1 MIHHATG
8 LLLLGLALL
17 FSSCSDPRKS
27 AISELE
33 QRTSYR
39 FTPEDYVRA
48 VTREDRAAMMLF
60 ERAGMDPNATGPG
73 GRTALIAAS
82 EKGDLETVRRLL
94 DKGASLGAVDIDG
107 RDALIAAAQGGHHEV
122 AGVLFNR
129 GANLERRDLEGW
141 SGLSIAAYENHEETV
156 NLLGP
161 LSPLDALNEA
171 LLLAATAGHETIVDR
186 LINLGASVEARSPDR
201 WTPLMVAARHGRTK
215 VVERLLEKRANPAE
229 KTPDGLTAAAL
240 AGKAGHESIRELI
253 ASHEAESAN
262 PMALSART
270 IEPADPNA
278 PGEPAKEPKPTPAE
292 PTKPLAALNGST
304 IRSGDSRHSALA
316 AFVVEDFRQ
325 NPLPVA
331 LETIDDN
338 LAVIRR
344 IDPGGETHQLRVPE
358 GRLIPETDFR
368 VENLEKRETEL
379 PGETRN
385 LRIRIQNIKTG
396 ALHVLTENS
405 DTGPADVYAILNA
418 PNSRHRFVAKPGDR
432 FHTECPVNG
441 IRHYEVFEVSSGK
454 IELRDLENHS
464 LVTVGH

>member
-1 MIHHATG
+1 MIRLTTG
-8 LLLLGLALL
+8 FLLLGLCLL
-17 FSSCSDPRKS
+17 FGSCSDTRKS

-33 QRTSYR
+33 QRTSYQ

-48 VTREDRAAMMLF
+48 VSRGDHAAIMLF
-60 ERAGMDPNATGPG
+60 ERAGMAPNATGSG

-82 EKGDLETVRRLL
+82 GKGDLETVRRLL
-94 DKGASLGAVDIDG
+94 ENGASLSTVDIDG
-107 RDALIAAAQGGHHEV
+107 RDALIAAAQGGHHEI
-122 AGVLFNR
+122 ARVLFNR
-129 GANLERRDLEGW
+129 GANLNHRDLEGW
-141 SGLSIAAYENHEETV
+141 SGLSIAAYDNHEGMV

-161 LSPLDALNEA
+161 LSPIEALNEA

-186 LINLGASVEARSPDR
+186 LINLGASVEARSPDH
-201 WTPLMVAARHGRTK
+201 WTPLMVAAKHGRAE
-215 VVERLLEKRANPAE
+215 VVRRLLEKRANPADE
-229 KTPDGLTAAAL
+229 TPDGWTAADIAE
-240 AGKAGHESIRELI
+240 KAGHETIKGLI
-253 ASHEAESAN
+253 TSHKGKSAN
-262 PMALSART
+262 PMTLAAR
-270 IEPADPNA
+270 DL
-278 PGEPAKEPKPTPAE
+278 KPTESDKPAE
-292 PTKPLAALNGST
+292 TAEEPEATPEKPAKPLAALNGST
-304 IRSGDSRHSALA
+304 IRSGNSRHSALA
-316 AFVVEDFRQ
+316 AFKVEDFQQ
-325 NPLPVA
+325 NPLPIA
-331 LETIDDN
+331 LETIDGD

-344 IDPGGETHQLRVPE
+344 IDPGGEARQLRVPE

-405 DTGPADVYAILNA
+405 DTAPADVYAILNA

-432 FHTECPVNG
+432 FRTECPSRG
-441 IRHYEVFEVSSGK
+441 IRHFEVFEVSPGK

>member
-1 MIHHATG
+1 MIRQTTG
-8 LLLLGLALL
+8 FLLLGLCLL
-17 FSSCSDPRKS
+17 CSSCSDTRKS

-48 VTREDRAAMMLF
+48 VSRGDHAATMLF
-60 ERAGMDPNATGPG
+60 ERAGMDPNATGSG

-82 EKGDLETVRRLL
+82 GKGDLETVRRLL
-94 DKGASLGAVDIDG
+94 DKGASLSTVDIDG

-122 AGVLFNR
+122 ARVLFNR
-129 GANLERRDLEGW
+129 GANLDRRDLEGW
-141 SGLSIAAYENHEETV
+141 SGLSIAAYDNHEEMV

-161 LSPLDALNEA
+161 LSPLEALNEA
-171 LLLAATAGHETIVDR
+171 LLLAATAGHEIIVDR
-186 LINLGASVEARSPDR
+186 LINLGASIEARSPEE
-201 WTPLMVAARHGRTK
+201 WTPLMVAARHGREK

-229 KTPDGLTAAAL
+229 KTPDGLTAADL
-240 AGKAGHESIRELI
+240 AEKAGHDAIQELI
-253 ASHEAESAN
+253 TSHEGPAGN

-270 IEPADPNA
+270 IQPLESDA
-278 PGEPAKEPKPTPAE
+278 PREPAKEPESTPDA
-292 PTKPLAALNGST
+292 PAKPLAALNGST

-316 AFVVEDFRQ
+316 VFEIEDFQQ

-331 LETIDDN
+331 LETIDGN

-432 FHTECPVNG
+432 FRTECPVKG
-441 IRHYEVFEVSSGK
+441 IRHYEVFEVSPGK